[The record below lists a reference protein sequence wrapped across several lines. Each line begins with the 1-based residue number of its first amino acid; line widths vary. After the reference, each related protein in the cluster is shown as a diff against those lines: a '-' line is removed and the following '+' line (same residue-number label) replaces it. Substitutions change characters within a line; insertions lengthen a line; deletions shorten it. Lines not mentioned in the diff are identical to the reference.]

1 MKLIALPLNLL
12 IFIGVIKAQLIP
24 NQYIIQFDSNVKVN
38 SFTSNIQSI
47 QSLISLSNNAN
58 TNANHRNVK
67 LANKILHTYSPST
80 LNGIS
85 VQLDSYTLEKVKAL
99 PYIKHIE
106 QDQIVKST
114 SIQQKAGWNLARI
127 SQRTQVGESPY
138 TYHYPKNAGK
148 GVSIYLLD
156 TGINTDHNDFSG
168 SATWGTTTFPNSTNS
183 DLHGHGT
190 HCAGIAIGREYGVAK
205 NSKVIAVKVLGD
217 DGVGSVS
224 ACIEG
229 INWVIRNKSGTKG
242 NIVSMSLAGGYS
254 KAFNKAVNNAASQG
268 IIVIAGAGNDFEDAC
283 SYSPGSA
290 EKAITVGAIDSEDNV
305 ASFSNYGKCV
315 DIHAPGVDI
324 KSAWIGS
331 NTSYRYLSGTSM
343 ATPHIAGITATLLG
357 QGVPVE
363 MVESKLKA
371 IGTKGKILGL
381 RNDTVNL
388 IGYNGVGRRVVKRI
402 IIRLN

>member
-1 MKLIALPLNLL
+1 MKLIALPLNVI

-24 NQYIIQFDSNVKVN
+24 NQYIIQFDSDAKAN
-38 SFTSNIQSI
+38 SFTSNIKSI
-47 QSLISLSNNAN
+47 QSLIASSNNAN
-58 TNANHRNVK
+58 SIGIKSSIT
-67 LANKILHTYSPST
+67 NKILHTYSPST

-85 VQLDSYTLEKVKAL
+85 AQLDDSTLERVKDL
-99 PYIKHIE
+99 PYIAHIE

-114 SIQQKAGWNLARI
+114 NIQQKAGWNLARI
-127 SQRTQVGESPY
+127 SQHSQVGESPY
-138 TYHYPKNAGK
+138 AYHYPKNAGE
-148 GVSIYLLD
+148 GVNIYLLD
-156 TGINTDHNDFSG
+156 TGINTSHNDFNG
-168 SATWGTTTFPNSTNS
+168 SATWGTTTFPNSTNA

-229 INWVIRNKSGTKG
+229 VNWVIKNKSGVKG
-242 NIVSMSLAGGYS
+242 NVASMSLAGGYS

-268 IIVIAGAGNDFEDAC
+268 IIIIAGAGNDFEDAC
-283 SYSPGSA
+283 NYSPGSA

-331 NTSYRYLSGTSM
+331 NKSYRYLSGTSM
-343 ATPHIAGITATLLG
+343 ATPHIAGIAATLLG
-357 QGVPVE
+357 QGVPAE
-363 MVESKLKA
+363 IVESKLKA

-388 IGYNGVGRRVVKRI
+388 IGIMELVE
-402 IIRLN
+402 RLLRGLLYV